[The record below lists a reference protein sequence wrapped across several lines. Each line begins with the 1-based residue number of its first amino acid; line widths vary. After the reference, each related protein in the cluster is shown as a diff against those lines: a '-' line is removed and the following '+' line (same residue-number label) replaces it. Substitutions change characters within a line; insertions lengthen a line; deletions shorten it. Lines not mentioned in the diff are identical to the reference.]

1 MRAGGKNINRK
12 KAPRAPKLKRKGMN
26 AMPREYLTD
35 EQVEAEIARLIDSEN
50 VRLARREQRIKYKRR
65 QVLYNLRALEKRG
78 AELAAA
84 GITLEMLD
92 DCENEEACNVL

>member
-1 MRAGGKNINRK
+1 MRAGGKNISWE
-12 KAPRAPKLKRKGMN
+12 KARRVPELTKKGMN
-26 AMPREYLTD
+26 TMPREYLTD

-50 VRLARREQRIKYKRR
+50 VRLARREQRIKYRR
-65 QVLYNLRALEKRG
+65 RHVLYNLRALEKRG

-92 DCENEEACNVL
+92 DYENEEACNVL